1 MENSVESKSTPPV
14 LEGKIVPQGFSPSP
28 AVFLLILASI
38 LALLYYGVISEL
50 VKDWSNDPNY
60 SHGFLVPLFSAYL
73 IWEQRGA
80 LKSMDFRGSWLGL
93 PVLLVGIGMLILGE
107 IGAEYLT
114 TRTSLIVILSGLV
127 LFNLGVQ
134 AFKLLSFPLFFL
146 VFMIPL
152 PAIVFNAIAFPL
164 QNLAAQ
170 NAAWALDLLG
180 VPVLL
185 DGNVLHLSHD
195 SLGVTEACSGIR
207 SLMSLLMIAVVWA
220 YFAFQSLTSRLIL
233 IATAVPITIAA
244 NSVRV
249 IVTGLIVQYL
259 GIQYAEGFYHTLL
272 GWLIFLVAFIGL
284 ASVHALIALGQ
295 RFRQKEA
302 G

>member
-1 MENSVESKSTPPV
+1 MESKV
-14 LEGKIVPQGFSPSP
+14 ENGKLLQVEQEKDHGIDWSLFV
-28 AVFLLILASI
+28 VVLILT
-38 LALLYYGVISEL
+38 ALGVCLYFRVVAEM
-50 VKDWSNDPNY
+50 VEDWSNDPNY

-73 IWEQRGA
+73 VWEQRSR
-80 LKSMDFRGSWLGL
+80 LKSMNFHGSWLGL
-93 PVLLVGIGMLILGE
+93 PVLLLGIGMLILGE

-114 TRTSLIVILSGLV
+114 TRTSLIVMLSGLV

-134 AFKLLSFPLFFL
+134 AFKLWSFPLFFL

-152 PAIVFNAIAFPL
+152 PVILFNAITFPL

-185 DGNVLHLSHD
+185 DGNVLHLSHY

-207 SLMSLLMIAVVWA
+207 SLVSLLMIAVVWG
-220 YFAFQSLTSRLIL
+220 YFAFKSIGPRLL
-233 IATAVPITIAA
+233 LAIAAVPITIAA

-259 GIQYAEGFYHTLL
+259 GLQYAEGFYHTLL

-284 ASVHALIALGQ
+284 ACVHALIALGQ
-295 RFRQKEA
+295 RFRQREA

>member
-1 MENSVESKSTPPV
+1 MTRNVENGKL
-14 LEGKIVPQGFSPSP
+14 LEVGREKNHSLQWSLLLFV
-28 AVFLLILASI
+28 LILT
-38 LALLYYGVISEL
+38 ALGVCLYINVVTEM
-50 VKDWSNDPNY
+50 VEDWYNDPNY

-73 IWEQRGA
+73 VWEQRSR

-114 TRTSLIVILSGLV
+114 TRTSLIVMLSGLV

-170 NAAWALDLLG
+170 NAAWVLDLLG

-185 DGNVLHLSHD
+185 DGNVLHLSYY

-207 SLMSLLMIAVVWA
+207 SLISLLMIAVVWA

-233 IATAVPITIAA
+233 IAAAIPITIAA

-249 IVTGLIVQYL
+249 IVTGLIVQHL
-259 GIQYAEGFYHTLL
+259 GLQYAEGFYHTLL